1 MTEKDGVYMG
11 LIDFLGALAD
21 GAMQSLIAQDDE
33 NVNFDILDLRYNTP
47 IDAVKSNYKIS
58 HQAAVRAG
66 LGDGALVKYLRKRK
80 DLDIEKL
87 TLLQKAGFGNDLE
100 MVFRDA
106 QVAVL
111 HVFLQL
117 FVLLVM
123 FAMISHD
130 SCHIVHDGE
139 LRRGTAHVGALLHLR
154 DALLSEHWC
163 MRMRY

>member
-1 MTEKDGVYMG
+1 MT
-11 LIDFLGALAD
+11 
-21 GAMQSLIAQDDE
+21 
-33 NVNFDILDLRYNTP
+33 
-47 IDAVKSNYKIS
+47 
-58 HQAAVRAG
+58 
-66 LGDGALVKYLRKRK
+66 ALVALPRLSERAAIAPLPGAG
-80 DLDIEKL
+80 DA
-87 TLLQKAGFGNDLE
+87 AGFGNDLE